1 MWLTAFS
8 FSLAISMAG
17 VTGSNSPVLLTGTL
31 QSQTKQNVVSP
42 MTDNWRVQVQWLK
55 PEGEAVVA
63 GERVAVFDAGSL
75 QSTIERLKTQVDSA
89 NEQLNKLTIQHQL
102 TVMEAEYEVERRQLL
117 LEKASI
123 DAAIPL
129 ENISHYDYELYQLD
143 HRRAETELE
152 KAKKALVLAQV
163 AQQTELTKQQLQIDQ
178 QLEELADTEQQLDA
192 MSVYA
197 NFDGAFTYGTHPWYG
212 TKVFSGMTA
221 QPGWLIGQVQP
232 LTDLTIEAWVYEADV
247 AAVQQAESLT
257 ARFDIAAE
265 HPFSVRLHSLAQQGE
280 QRRQW
285 GPGLYYRAEFHSSE
299 WPVNNPRLGMGLLL
313 EVQP

>member
-1 MWLTAFS
+1 MWLTAI
-8 FSLAISMAG
+8 SLCLTMSVSSSG
-17 VTGSNSPVLLTGTL
+17 SPVLLTGTL

-55 PEGEAVVA
+55 PEGETVTA

-89 NEQLNKLTIQHQL
+89 KEQLNKLTIQHQL
-102 TVMEAEYEVERRQLL
+102 TVMEAEYEVERRRLL

-123 DAAIPL
+123 DAAIPV
-129 ENISHYDYELYQLD
+129 ENISQYDYELHQLD

-152 KAKKALVLAQV
+152 KANKALRLAQV

-197 NFDGAFTYGTHPWYG
+197 NFDGAFSYGTHPWYG

-232 LTDLTIEAWVYEADV
+232 LDDLTIEAWVYEADV
-247 AAVQQAESLT
+247 TAVQRAGRIT

-265 HPFSVRLHSLAQQGE
+265 HPFPVQLHSMAQQGE

-285 GPGLYYRAEFHSSE
+285 GPGLYYRAEFHSTK
-299 WPVNNPRLGMGLLL
+299 WPVDQPRLGMGLLL
-313 EVQP
+313 EVEP

>member
-1 MWLTAFS
+1 MWLTVL
-8 FSLAISMAG
+8 SLSVMVSI
-17 VTGSNSPVLLTGTL
+17 GSTSNPALLTGTL
-31 QSQTKQNVVSP
+31 QSQTKQSVVSP
-42 MTDNWRVQVQWLK
+42 MTDTWRVQVQWLK
-55 PEGEAVVA
+55 PEGEAVTA

-89 NEQLNKLTIQHQL
+89 TEQLNKLGIQHQL
-102 TVMEAEYEVERRQLL
+102 RVMEAEYDVDRRRLM

-129 ENISHYDYELYQLD
+129 DNISHYDYELHQLD

-163 AQQTELTKQQLQIDQ
+163 AQQTELTKQQLQIEQ
-178 QLEELADTEQQLDA
+178 QLEELTDTEKQLDA

-197 NFDGAFTYGTHPWYG
+197 NFDGAFSYANHPWYG

-232 LTDLTIEAWVYEADV
+232 LNDLTIEAWVYEADV
-247 AAVQQAESLT
+247 AAVQQAGHFI

-265 HPFSVRLHSLAQQGE
+265 YPFTVHLQSLAQQGE

-285 GPGLYYRAEFHSSE
+285 GPGLYYRAEFHSAE
-299 WPVNNPRLGMGLLL
+299 WPVTDPRLGMGLLL